1 MQLLTAKTN
10 EGKKIWIR
18 IFPSFEVIL
27 DFEGI
32 TLIDI
37 LN

>member
-1 MQLLTAKTN
+1 MQLSTAKTN

-18 IFPSFEVIL
+18 MFPYFEFIL

-32 TLIDI
+32 TLIYI